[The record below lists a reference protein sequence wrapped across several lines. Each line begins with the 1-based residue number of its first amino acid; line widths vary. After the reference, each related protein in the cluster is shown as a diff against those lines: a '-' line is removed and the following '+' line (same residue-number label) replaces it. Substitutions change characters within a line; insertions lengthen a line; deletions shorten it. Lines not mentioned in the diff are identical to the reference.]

1 MGNKMILSF
10 LSGILFSLGALY
22 LAFKNI
28 PFTQLIDYL
37 VTIDYVWTIP
47 AIVIIVVAFI
57 LRVVRWRII
66 LSASHRLE
74 FMQAF
79 HPLMIGFM
87 LNCVLP
93 ARLGEIARPVIIRKK
108 HAIPFS
114 TGITTVAAERL
125 FDMLFMVFFLSIIL
139 ATVPIDPEFSYAYK
153 SYVLN
158 KSTLQALGRSM
169 VGVVGVIVTIILLII
184 VDRTRE
190 LILALIRKLPQWFG
204 KPDGPYR
211 RSVQK
216 YVSTPMEK
224 LVLNVSAGFS
234 LTKNPV
240 KLAMCVG
247 LTLSIWGLQI
257 LSYYVFALG
266 CPGVHLSYVELS
278 VIMIII
284 CFFIA
289 LPSVPGFWGLWEAGG
304 IFAMMLF
311 GVSGKEAGGF
321 TLANHAIQIIPVI
334 VIGVVSAFVSSVN
347 IFSLRQD
354 TYRLDDPMNQKH

>member
-1 MGNKMILSF
+1 MILSF

-28 PFTQLIDYL
+28 PFKQLIDYL
-37 VTIDYVWTIP
+37 VTINYLWTIP
-47 AIVIIVVAFI
+47 ATFIIIVAFV

-93 ARLGEIARPVIIRKK
+93 ARLGEIARPVIIKKK
-108 HAIPFS
+108 HNIPFS

-125 FDMLFMVFFLSIIL
+125 FDMLFMVCFLSLIL
-139 ATVPIDPEFSYAYK
+139 ATLPIDPEFSYTYK

-158 KSTLQALGRSM
+158 KFTLQALGRSM
-169 VGVVGVIVTIILLII
+169 VGLCCMIVAILLLII

-190 LILALIRKLPQWFG
+190 FMLGVIQRFPQWIG
-204 KPDGPYR
+204 KPDGRYNLFAR
-211 RSVQK
+211 K
-216 YVSTPMEK
+216 YLSTPMEK
-224 LVLNVSAGFS
+224 LVLNVSAGFG
-234 LTKNPV
+234 LIKNPV
-240 KLAMCVG
+240 KLLGCVG

-257 LSYYVFALG
+257 LSYYAVALG
-266 CPGVHLSYVELS
+266 CPGLHLSYIELS

-304 IFAMMLF
+304 IFAMILF

-347 IFSLRQD
+347 IFNLRND
-354 TYRLDDPMNQKH
+354 TYRFNDAIDQK